1 VGRTSEMHGP
11 LRVRECRAGLFDEE
25 TPCIG
30 EFHNPSLVASE
41 QVKLMLGFE
50 VGNLFAERRLG
61 YMQSVR
67 GPPEVQLF
75 GQGNDSKQVSISTLG
90 NTAPSPV
97 HELGDTRCFVLP
109 FVCVATSG

>member
-1 VGRTSEMHGP
+1 MGSTSEMHGP
-11 LRVRECRAGLFDEE
+11 LRVRQRRAGFFDEE

-30 EFHNPSLVASE
+30 EFHNPPLVASE

-75 GQGNDSKQVSISTLG
+75 GQGNDCKQVTYFNAGKHCSKPRSRIG
-90 NTAPSPV
+90 
-97 HELGDTRCFVLP
+97 
-109 FVCVATSG
+109 

>member
-1 VGRTSEMHGP
+1 MHGP
-11 LRVRECRAGLFDEE
+11 LRVRERRPGLLNED

-30 EFHNPSLVASE
+30 EFHNPSLVSSE
-41 QVKLMLGFE
+41 QVKSMVCFE

-75 GQGNDSKQVSISTLG
+75 GQGNDCKQVTDFDAGEHFSKPRL
-90 NTAPSPV
+90 
-97 HELGDTRCFVLP
+97 
-109 FVCVATSG
+109 